1 MWYMITLLIYYC
13 INVRSVQFCI
23 FEFPTNAQIFAV
35 GWSIRTSMYREFE
48 IISKVSLFHVRTCVF
63 DHGNWTIV
71 IEQWSIPTSKKKQ
84 ACSLCRT
91 DERWNRIRGSIHGQP
106 WYVTDIL
113 RDVFKYHRMIHD
125 TVNIRKCSW
134 DFCPRV
140 LVSRSSLKFD
150 PVQRKEI
157 FGGRPANDRAS
168 TRSNDRRF
176 SGVPVWN

>member
-1 MWYMITLLIYYC
+1 M
-13 INVRSVQFCI
+13 
-23 FEFPTNAQIFAV
+23 
-35 GWSIRTSMYREFE
+35 TSMYREFE
-48 IISKVSLFHVRTCVF
+48 IISKVSLVHVRTCVF

-125 TVNIRKCSW
+125 TMNIRKCSW

-150 PVQRKEI
+150 PIQRKEI